1 MKMNYKILWIDDN
14 IEDYI
19 DMGIKSEFMVYLDNL
34 GFIPTVDTFEDSKEA
49 EKAINATKYDLI
61 LSDYSIDEKGK
72 EKEKQGDILIQKI
85 RDGGVFTEVL
95 FYSAQEN
102 FEEIAKNLYR
112 DRVSFF
118 SLVGD
123 EGMKEFRV
131 RTYRLIQLTISKLQE
146 LNSIRGLVMS
156 ETSELDNTVIDI
168 LNGFFSNETGE
179 AKDLRDYI
187 LKAVAQSAEGNS
199 KRAVKFNELSN
210 SEILKERIFDANK
223 KARTIGRLIELKKLD
238 RTDPFIGFYDNYKT
252 DVLDTRNDLAH
263 AKSDVIDGIEYLI
276 VSRKDGDHSE
286 KFDQESC
293 IQIRKNL
300 RKHSDILKAIRET
313 TLPNADTKV

>member
-14 IEDYI
+14 IDDYI

-34 GFIPTVDTFEDSKEA
+34 GFIPTVDTFEDSIKAEEA
-49 EKAINATKYDLI
+49 IKATKYDLI

-72 EKEKQGDILIQKI
+72 EKEKQGDVLIQKI

-95 FYSAQEN
+95 FYSAQAN
-102 FEEIAKNLYR
+102 FDEIAKNLYR

-118 SLVGD
+118 SLVED

-131 RTYRLIQLTISKLQE
+131 RVYRLIELTIAKLQE

-168 LNGFFSNETGE
+168 LSSFFSGENAE
-179 AKDLRDYI
+179 AKELREYI
-187 LKAVAQSAEGNS
+187 ISTVTKSVAGNS
-199 KRAVKFNELSN
+199 KRAETLNEFSN
-210 SEILKERIFDANK
+210 SDILKERIFDSDK
-223 KARTIGRLIELKKLD
+223 KARTIGKLIELKKLD
-238 RTDPFIGFYDNYKT
+238 KTEPFIDFYKNYKT

-276 VSRKDGDHSE
+276 VSRKDGEHPE
-286 KFDQESC
+286 KFDQENC

-300 RKHSDILKAIRET
+300 RKHTDILKAIRET
-313 TLPNADTKV
+313 TLP